1 MVIFRIVVFVIAS
14 IIACVML
21 PLLAVQYPIVFLIV
35 IAIGV
40 FLFSRSFSSRKK
52 FQ

>member
-1 MVIFRIVVFVIAS
+1 MVIFRIVIFVFGA

>member
-1 MVIFRIVVFVIAS
+1 MVFLRILAFVIGS

-21 PLLAVQYPIVFLIV
+21 PLLAVQYPIVFLV
-35 IAIGV
+35 VVAIGV
-40 FLFSRSFSSRKK
+40 FLFSRSFASRKK